1 MGVRLALD
9 KWVTDTQT
17 DTHCQMQSP
26 LALWA
31 GGEKMFLV
39 YCWSSLILEVPLE
52 AGGGWGLY

>member
-1 MGVRLALD
+1 MGVILALE
-9 KWVTDTQT
+9 KWVTDT
-17 DTHCQMQSP
+17 HCQIQSP
-26 LALWA
+26 LALRA